1 QGKEVKKLQ
10 EKVRKLFKKGD
21 DDIRKKAYELVNY
34 CDNLADNCLDKEKIK
49 LVLAEIPEI
58 ANRYKKYEEEE
69 EKNDSSDS
77 EELIEE
83 TKEPEDLVMLD
94 FLVEDIKL
102 RFSYG
107 LDGQQFE
114 GIKGRFSTLR
124 IPQTRFSNAQLEAN
138 QADRQRKE
146 IIVHVKKS
154 LLEPRGNTL
163 FVKPEKKTEELSFI
177 LLKAMREK
185 FQNEGSGVFLKVKG
199 ETELRYKEKKID
211 YLFLDRLLVKEL
223 GGAEKLLNQITKQG
237 DEAVEPGIFSML
249 NWGKKFTFRHLD
261 LSQEV
266 KIIERPTSGYL
277 KNCTNDIEENIEI
290 PSGSTILQLDNKA
303 FLLDD
308 EPGIKE
314 IDAIKELSEV
324 YRNSRLN
331 ETQTVKFARLLKECR
346 EAATNGDEIAQ
357 TNDIQEIYK
366 NYVLLDKCAN
376 SSAEELERTLKLIT
390 EKVLAQPKTA
400 KLTGKSKGNA
410 ERDFQQKK
418 RAAIEFFAEAW
429 ETAADFYRQEILG
442 ITPDPAR
449 KERELID
456 EAYNK
461 FKSNGVNY
469 EIFESARDAYRFLT
483 KEEISDTD
491 QWEITEKTRSNKLF
505 VKLLKEAREIGKL
518 EILEALILT
527 EEKEIIKR
535 ILNEEK
541 VREEQLELFKNA
553 LGQTKKDDRDKSPER
568 ESKDNDLTPL
578 KFYHKDQP
586 YYELSNFYYNK
597 ESKNIAGIAGE
608 AKYPISCR
616 IPKQLNEKGEAAKGE
631 RN

>member
-10 EKVRKLFKKGD
+10 EKVRKLHKKGD

-94 FLVEDIKL
+94 FLVEGYNSIRDN
-102 RFSYG
+102 
-107 LDGQQFE
+107 D

-314 IDAIKELSEV
+314 IDAI
-324 YRNSRLN
+324 NLN
-331 ETQTVKFARLLKECR
+331 DIHEKIER
-346 EAATNGDEIAQ
+346 

-400 KLTGKSKGNA
+400 KLTGKSKGN
-410 ERDFQQKK
+410 
-418 RAAIEFFAEAW
+418 AAIEFFAEAW

-527 EEKEIIKR
+527 GDTVSLEGTIDEFFEFLVKK
-535 ILNEEK
+535 EK

>member
-1 QGKEVKKLQ
+1 IQNLLSCLHEILLLQAQGKEVKKLQ

-314 IDAIKELSEV
+314 IDAI
-324 YRNSRLN
+324 NLN
-331 ETQTVKFARLLKECR
+331 DIHEKIER
-346 EAATNGDEIAQ
+346 

-400 KLTGKSKGNA
+400 KLTGKSKGNEA

>member
-314 IDAIKELSEV
+314 IDAI
-324 YRNSRLN
+324 NLN
-331 ETQTVKFARLLKECR
+331 DIHEKIER
-346 EAATNGDEIAQ
+346 

-400 KLTGKSKGNA
+400 KLTGKSKGNEA

-527 EEKEIIKR
+527 GDTVSLEGTIDEFFEFLVKK
-535 ILNEEK
+535 EK